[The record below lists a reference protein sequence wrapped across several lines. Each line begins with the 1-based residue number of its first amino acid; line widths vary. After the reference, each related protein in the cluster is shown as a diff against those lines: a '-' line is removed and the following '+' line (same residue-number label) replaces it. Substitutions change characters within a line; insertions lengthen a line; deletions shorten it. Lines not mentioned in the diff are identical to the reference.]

1 VYYYYIQ
8 NLDESFVNDTDSEHY
23 GKYNLDGF
31 AYRQQT
37 VLSLTALVKSN
48 DKAKY
53 RAANYDVTASSSGKL
68 NKNSVLFKSDNMP
81 MFQKIKL
88 PQGSNTLELHAK
100 GTGPA
105 FNRISYQYNVLKKQS
120 HPSFKVRFTVLFRN
134 NASQTGIKSFCGIRG

>member
-1 VYYYYIQ
+1 MYYYYIQ

-53 RAANYDVTASSSGKL
+53 RAANYDVTASRSGKL
-68 NKNSVLFKSDNMP
+68 NKNSLLFKSDHMP

-88 PQGSNTLELHAK
+88 P
-100 GTGPA
+100 
-105 FNRISYQYNVLKKQS
+105 
-120 HPSFKVRFTVLFRN
+120 
-134 NASQTGIKSFCGIRG
+134 